1 MPGARRYWAALAG
14 AGMLAAAAPPASSGE
29 PPPRPTAANTVTGVT
44 VTPEKTPDPLVSPTN
59 EFVRRHLPESTFSE
73 QYPRFRDP
81 VCVKVVG
88 LPAEYAGF
96 VSKRIVEVAGQVHA
110 PVAKAETCAPN
121 VHVVFTTAP
130 QALLSD
136 IAKRKDILLGF
147 YWNPNGLKRLATF
160 KGAVGAWYVTATRDD
175 HGENRLEIHDPAA
188 WLNPR
193 AGRAGSRLTNG
204 MSAELEHS
212 LIIADAGKVA
222 GEKID
227 AVADYVA
234 VVALA
239 RWQGLDRCSAIP
251 TILNLLA
258 EGCDPATAPEA
269 ATPADLGLLTA
280 LYAVDPFELGSHQR
294 MSMASR
300 MRTEMAKADSAKAER

>member
-1 MPGARRYWAALAG
+1 MAGAGRLWAGLAG
-14 AGMLAAAAPPASSGE
+14 AAMLAAGAAAARGE
-29 PPPRPTAANTVTGVT
+29 PAAKAANTVSGVT
-44 VTPEKTPDPLVSPTN
+44 VTPQRKPDPLVSPTN

-88 LPAEYAGF
+88 LPPEFGAFIAR
-96 VSKRIVEVAGQVHA
+96 RIVEVAAQVHA
-110 PVAKAETCAPN
+110 PVAKAEGCAPN
-121 VHVVFTTAP
+121 VHVVFTTEP

-136 IAKRKDILLGF
+136 VAKRKDILLGF
-147 YWNPNGLKRLATF
+147 YWNANGLKRLATF

-175 HGENRLEIHDPAA
+175 HGENRLEIHDPTA

-222 GEKID
+222 GEKVD
-227 AVADYVA
+227 AIADYIA

-239 RWQGLDRCSAIP
+239 RWQVLDRCSPIP
-251 TILNLLA
+251 SILNLLA
-258 EGCDPATAPEA
+258 DGCDAEAPPEA

-280 LYAVDPFELGSHQR
+280 LYAVDPYELGSHQR

-300 MRTEMAKADSAKAER
+300 MRTEMAKAEAGKAGR